1 MPLYFDGKKHLP
13 APSGPYVVSHADLMT
28 GPNAEEGT
36 FMRLFFPTELE
47 NIYEHSSVW
56 TPWIP
61 HPKYLE
67 GFVLVSGLF
76 PLLGRLVL
84 SWMFGNSF
92 VPIVMDAT
100 PLNKTKFPVVIF
112 SHGLKSCRI
121 AYSAVCSE
129 LSSHGF
135 IVVALEHRDGSACM
149 TYHLKKEVEQEEL
162 IEDWMPFE
170 EMEYEDMTY
179 RQNQLEIRIQ
189 ECRRALDLLHLL
201 NDGKQIDNVLLTT
214 NDLIQ
219 FKGILDLTNPVL
231 AGHSFGAATTLRTLA
246 EDKRFK
252 VGVAFDAWMWPLH
265 KEKDLPNEIDQP
277 LLFINMEHFQT
288 AKNLKTMK
296 QFAESDVAER
306 RVVTIRGS
314 VHQNQAD
321 TPFLVPYYFRGLAG
335 VDSTIDAEL
344 AMNLNNRL
352 TLTHLLKH
360 LGYSSNEDH
369 SKYLES
375 YNEWIYEG
383 IKVESETE
391 TETETGTETE
401 TDSIKE

>member
-13 APSGPYVVSHADLMT
+13 APSGPYVVSHTDLMT
-28 GPNAEEGT
+28 GPNVEEGT

-67 GFVLVSGLF
+67 GFVMVSGLF

-84 SWMFGNSF
+84 SWIFGNSF
-92 VPIVMDAT
+92 VPIVMDGT
-100 PLNKTKFPVVIF
+100 PANKTKFPVVIF

-129 LSSHGF
+129 LSSYGF
-135 IVVALEHRDGSACM
+135 VVAALEHRDESACM
-149 TYHLKKEVEQEEL
+149 TYHLKKDTESEEL
-162 IEDWMPFE
+162 IEEWMPFK
-170 EMEYEDMTY
+170 EMEYEDMPY
-179 RQNQLEIRIQ
+179 RQNQLQVRIS

-201 NDGKQIDNVLLTT
+201 NDGKEIDHILYATS
-214 NDLIQ
+214 DLML
-219 FKGILDLTNPVL
+219 FKGILDLSKPVI

-252 VGVAFDAWMWPLH
+252 VGVAFDAWMWPLNEE
-265 KEKDLPNEIDQP
+265 EKLPNQIDQP

-288 AKNLKTMK
+288 TKNLKTMNRFS
-296 QFAESDVAER
+296 QNELSER
-306 RVVTIRGS
+306 RVVTIKGS

-344 AMNLNNRL
+344 AMSLNNRL

-360 LGYSSNEDH
+360 LGYPSNEDH

-375 YNEWIYEG
+375 NSEWMYEG
-383 IKVESETE
+383 IQFESESETE
-391 TETETGTETE
+391 T
-401 TDSIKE
+401 DSTSE